1 MTTQPPTKRWQVSRR
16 QFLIGIG
23 AGTATLAVGLAA
35 SAPALKREAQLTI
48 NQAFLNGEA
57 PSSETPKAPFI
68 WFEIHADNRAFLYI
82 PKMEMGQGIHTTLA
96 QVAADELE
104 LDWERV
110 TVRQPDIRHGFD
122 PGLLFTF
129 GSTSTTSLYQPIRE
143 VSATL
148 REMLRQEAIQQL
160 GTTADA
166 LTLDKGTFKHGETV
180 LTYGEIIANKQGEW
194 DIPEDPA
201 PLKDARNFRY
211 IGQSVKRVDFK
222 EKLTG
227 RAVYGYDARA
237 EGMLYG
243 AMARPPRYQATLT
256 HASEGT
262 AKTLPGVVAVVIQE
276 GFAGVVA
283 TTRRQAYAAL
293 DALELTWEGGSEMSQ
308 AELETF
314 MRFDDRTDGV
324 LIQREGNP
332 NEAFQAGATLTAEYF
347 TPMAVHAH
355 LEPQAALAE
364 IVNGQYIITTS
375 TQSPEISQ
383 QSVAKGLGIEVDQVQ
398 VIPTFIGGG
407 FGRKTGTDVALEAAR
422 LAQVVNRP
430 VHVGWNR
437 TEEMRYGYRRP
448 PTINILRAQLSEDD
462 QLVAVDHTLSS
473 SDTLFAEGIGLPRF
487 AQNILGADPL
497 SASGSQLIYNIPH
510 RAVTYHHRRL
520 PIPTAYWRGLGSFA
534 NTFAIET
541 FMDEIAH
548 ALQVDPLEFR
558 LRYLP
563 EGEIGERIKTALET
577 VRQASNWGQSMPSGM
592 GRGLAIAY
600 DRKTV
605 VALVMTVQ
613 VEGEKIRARQAWCA
627 IDPGLVVNPDGA
639 ASQVQGQIVMGLSSA
654 LMEEQ
659 VIENGLATDSN
670 FNTYPLI
677 TMRDTPAIE
686 VFPLKSADAPTGGL
700 GEPVIGTVPAAVSN
714 AVFAVTG
721 QRLRRM
727 PFNLARL

>member
-1 MTTQPPTKRWQVSRR
+1 MTTQPTPKRWQVSRR

-23 AGTATLAVGLAA
+23 AGTATLAVGLTV
-35 SAPALKREAQLTI
+35 SAPTLKREAQLAI
-48 NQAFLNGEA
+48 NQAFMNGEA
-57 PSSETPKAPFI
+57 PSSETPKSPFI
-68 WFEIHADNRAFLYI
+68 WFEIHADNSASLYI

-104 LDWERV
+104 LDWETV

-122 PGLLFTF
+122 AGLLFTF
-129 GSTSTTSLYQPIRE
+129 GSTSTTALYQPIRE
-143 VSATL
+143 VSATM
-148 REMLRQEAIQQL
+148 REMIRKEAAQQL
-160 GTTADA
+160 GTAIEA
-166 LTLDKGTFKHGETV
+166 LTIDKGTIKHGETI
-180 LTYGEIIANKQGEW
+180 LTYGEVIAQKQGEW

-201 PLKDARNFRY
+201 PLKDAKDFRY
-211 IGQSVKRVDFK
+211 IGQSIKRVDFK

-227 RAVYGYDARA
+227 RAIYGYDARA

-243 AMARPPRYQATLT
+243 AIARPPRYQATLID
-256 HASEGT
+256 ASPGT
-262 AKTLPGVVAVVIQE
+262 AQTLPGVVAVVIE
-276 GFAGVVA
+276 DGFAGVVA

-293 DALELTWEGGSEMSQ
+293 NALKLTWEGGSEMNQ
-308 AELETF
+308 AELETL

-332 NEAFQAGATLTAEYF
+332 TQAFQEGATLTAEYF

-364 IVNGQYIITTS
+364 IVDGQYIITTS
-375 TQSPEISQ
+375 TQSPQISQ
-383 QSVAKGLGIEVDQVQ
+383 QSVAQGLGIEEDQVQ
-398 VIPTFIGGG
+398 VIPAFIGGG
-407 FGRKTGTDVALEAAR
+407 FGRKTGTDVGLEAAQ
-422 LAQVVNRP
+422 LARAVNRP
-430 VHVGWNR
+430 VHVGWDR

-448 PTINILRAQLSEDD
+448 PTINILRAKISEDN
-462 QLVAVDHTLSS
+462 QLLAIEHQLSS

-541 FMDEIAH
+541 FMDEVAH
-548 ALQVDPLEFR
+548 TLQLDPLEFR
-558 LRYLP
+558 LQHLP
-563 EGEIGERIKTALET
+563 EGQIGERIKTALET
-577 VRQASNWGQSMPSGM
+577 VRQASNWDQPTPSGV

-605 VALVMTVQ
+605 VALIMTVQ
-613 VEGEKIRARQAWCA
+613 VDGQKIQAQQAWCA

-654 LMEEQ
+654 LLEEQ
-659 VIENGLATDSN
+659 VIENGLATNAN

-677 TMRDTPAIE
+677 TLRDTPTIE

-714 AVFAVTG
+714 AVFAITG
-721 QRLRRM
+721 ERLRRM
-727 PFNLARL
+727 PFKLTGL